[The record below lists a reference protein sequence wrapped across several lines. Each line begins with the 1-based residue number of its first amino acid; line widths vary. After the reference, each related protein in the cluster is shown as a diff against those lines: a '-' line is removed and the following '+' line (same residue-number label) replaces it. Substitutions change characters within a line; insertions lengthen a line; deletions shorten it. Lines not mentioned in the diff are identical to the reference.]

1 MHELAITESLIDLVA
16 GECRKEN
23 IGSPKK
29 IIADLGALTGYKKD
43 SILYYYDLLRKD
55 IPILANAE
63 LEIREIRATV
73 SCNSC
78 KVKSVISEPYL
89 ALCSRCGSRDINI
102 TSGREFMVKEI
113 QH

>member
-1 MHELAITESLIDLVA
+1 MHELSVTQSLIDLVA

-23 IGSPKK
+23 IESPKK

-55 IPILANAE
+55 IPILANAR
-63 LEIREIRATV
+63 LEIRDVSAKV

-78 KVKSVISEPYL
+78 KTTSVITEPYL
-89 ALCSRCGSRDINI
+89 VLCSRCGSRDINI
-102 TSGREFMVKEI
+102 VSGREFMVKEI